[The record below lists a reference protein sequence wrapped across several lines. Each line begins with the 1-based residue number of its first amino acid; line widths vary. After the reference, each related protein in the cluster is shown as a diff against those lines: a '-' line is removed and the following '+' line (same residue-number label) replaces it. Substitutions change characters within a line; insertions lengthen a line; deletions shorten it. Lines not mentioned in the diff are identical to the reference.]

1 MMAPHSVQ
9 QEPLQATARFYLI
22 PGIVAVARSLA
33 QHERQQ

>member
-1 MMAPHSVQ
+1 MMTPHSAQ
-9 QEPLQATARFYLI
+9 QEYLQQQRFYLI